1 VNRII
6 ISLYF
11 SQQQQRRRS
20 KSFSVD
26 FPFPSCVLFPSPA
39 HRREHFA
46 AQSTTTPA
54 LSLLLLYKSPPF
66 ILFPLFLPHPPS
78 LSICI
83 VMAII
88 ELERK
93 GPLGVNRKSLPL
105 FGRFRFHQET
115 SHHKRE
121 GGEGERI
128 RGGGKWTYM

>member
-1 VNRII
+1 MNEQIQEENDQPFPIYIYVNRII

-26 FPFPSCVLFPSPA
+26 FPFPSCVPSPA

-66 ILFPLFLPHPPS
+66 ILFPLFLPPI
-78 LSICI
+78 SILY
-83 VMAII
+83 V
-88 ELERK
+88 
-93 GPLGVNRKSLPL
+93 
-105 FGRFRFHQET
+105 
-115 SHHKRE
+115 
-121 GGEGERI
+121 
-128 RGGGKWTYM
+128 